1 MSKRARFAVE
11 DKAFDYLKQE
21 GRGNKSANVNSFL
34 LEEKRRLRNK
44 PGMEK
49 RYAEPMQAALSI
61 VFNL

>member
-1 MSKRARFAVE
+1 MSRCGKRLFQQALSSA
-11 DKAFDYLKQE
+11 
-21 GRGNKSANVNSFL
+21 NKSAYVNRLL

-49 RYAEPMQAALSI
+49 RYAEPIQAALSI